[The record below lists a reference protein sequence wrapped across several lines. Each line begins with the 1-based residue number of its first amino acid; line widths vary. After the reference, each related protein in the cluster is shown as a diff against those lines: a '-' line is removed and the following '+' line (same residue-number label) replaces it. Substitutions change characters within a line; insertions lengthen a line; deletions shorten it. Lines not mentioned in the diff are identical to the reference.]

1 MKHFILLLAFS
12 FSAPL
17 FAQEFIPPGTVL
29 PVQLNSSFST
39 KDKPGQPISARVM
52 QNVPLNR
59 QSKIKSGSKLL
70 GHVVDVRQAASGS
83 PAQITVVFDTLK
95 TRHHSIPVV
104 TSLRA
109 LASLVEVD
117 DAQIPFSGADRGT
130 PPAAYTTSQV
140 GGEVVYRGG
149 GSVMDGHEVVG
160 KPVPDGVLAQTRP
173 NESGDC
179 RGAASGNDRP
189 QALWI
194 FSTDACGVY
203 GIKGLEIVHAGR
215 TDPRGKISLGSK
227 FGDVKIYGG
236 SGMLLRVISS
246 EPPQPASD

>member
-1 MKHFILLLAFS
+1 MKHIILLLVLLL
-12 FSAPL
+12 SAPL
-17 FAQEFIPPGTVL
+17 FAQESVPAGTIL
-29 PVQLNSSFST
+29 PVRLNSSLST
-39 KDKPGQPISARVM
+39 KTKPGQTISARVM
-52 QNVPLNR
+52 QTVPLGKH
-59 QSKIKSGSKLL
+59 SKIRSGSTLI
-70 GHVVDVRQAASGS
+70 GHVVDVRPAAPGTN
-83 PAQITVVFDTLK
+83 AQITLVLDTLK

-109 LASLVEVD
+109 LASMVD
-117 DAQIPFSGADRGT
+117 VGDAHIPDTGPDRGT
-130 PPAAYTTSQV
+130 APEVYTTVQV

-149 GSVMDGHEVVG
+149 GSVMDGEEVVG

-179 RGAASGNDRP
+179 RGSVSGNDRP

-194 FSTDACGVY
+194 FSTNACGVY
-203 GIKGLEIVHAGR
+203 GIKGLEILHAGR
-215 TDPRGKISLGSK
+215 TGPLGQISVGSK
-227 FGDVKIYGG
+227 SGDVKIYGG